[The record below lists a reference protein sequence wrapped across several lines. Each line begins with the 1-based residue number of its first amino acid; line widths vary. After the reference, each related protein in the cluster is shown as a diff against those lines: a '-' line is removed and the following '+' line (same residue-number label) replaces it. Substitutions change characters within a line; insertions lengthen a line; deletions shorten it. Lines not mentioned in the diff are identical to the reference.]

1 MEYQHSQHR
10 KMETYINAMG
20 DVNVPEV
27 LSKIKVKERRSKEMI
42 QVWLTGSWMKENG
55 GCVYLICGNNRQ
67 SKGGN
72 LRQPKY
78 SGVASYADLTYASS
92 TTHDHPKCK

>member
-1 MEYQHSQHR
+1 
-10 KMETYINAMG
+10 
-20 DVNVPEV
+20 
-27 LSKIKVKERRSKEMI
+27 
-42 QVWLTGSWMKENG
+42 MKENG